1 MPPVTLKTPHPKIL
15 VVKLAD
21 LGDVLTATPALR
33 ALREA
38 YPQAVIDLLL
48 THHTCA
54 AMRYSTWVNT
64 LIPSDN
70 FRFFNPKEA
79 LKPGLLKEAF
89 ATLRHLRQSRYDA
102 VIILHHLTTRAG
114 AFKYAA
120 IARAAGAK
128 TVIGLAPPGKRA
140 GFLTHAAPDGG
151 FGARHEIDYW
161 LDVVG
166 LLGASTANREM
177 ELAVS
182 PADDHWAEEQIA
194 PLTGRGPLIVIHP
207 GSGGF
212 STARRWPAA
221 HFAAVADALAEQGG
235 QIVLVGTPADGADAV
250 KVAMQ
255 SPALD
260 LTDQTSLHQLAA
272 LLRRAGLFIGGDSGV
287 SHLAAT
293 APAPMIAVFGPT
305 NAAAWG
311 PQGQNRVILQADIP
325 CAPCAYVDHV
335 VGLRQGCEAKTCLKL
350 ISPALVIATAKR
362 LLGQNSPPAPPV
374 THQAGDSGGYAQ
386 ANILGVKIHAVTTA
400 QTLAEIEKFIA
411 RGGPHQITTVNPEFV
426 VAAQTDP
433 VFRQIINR
441 ASLAFADGTG
451 LLKAARW
458 LNQPLLPERIPGVEM
473 VEALAKLSA
482 QKGWRLYFLGARPGV
497 AEKTIAVL
505 SGRYPGLQAAGA
517 FAGSPRAEDED
528 AIVEKIIAAQA
539 DVVFV
544 AYGAPAQDKWIAR
557 NMTRLNASVLI
568 GVGGSFDF
576 ISGTAQRAPAWMR
589 RLNLEWLHRFVRQP
603 SRWRR
608 MWNAVPRFLW
618 LVGQEKLK

>member
-1 MPPVTLKTPHPKIL
+1 MPPVTLQTPHPKIL

-54 AMRYSTWVNT
+54 AMRYSTQVNT

-70 FRFFNPKEA
+70 FRFFNPQEA

-89 ATLRHLRQSRYDA
+89 ATLRRIRQGRYDA
-102 VIILHHLTTRAG
+102 VVILHHLTTQAG
-114 AFKYAA
+114 ALKYAA
-120 IARAAGAK
+120 IAWASGAK
-128 TVIGLAPPGKRA
+128 TVIGLAPPGRRA
-140 GFLTHAAPDGG
+140 NFLSHAATDLG
-151 FGARHEIDYW
+151 FGVRHEIDYW

-166 LLGASTANREM
+166 LLGAATANRAMEM
-177 ELAVS
+177 AVS
-182 PADDHWAEEQIA
+182 PDDDRWAEEQVA
-194 PLTGRGPLIVIHP
+194 PLAGCGPLIVIHP

-212 STARRWPAA
+212 SVARRWPAA

-235 QIVLVGTPADGADAV
+235 QIILVGAPTDGADAV
-250 KVAMQ
+250 KTAMR

-260 LTDQTSLHQLAA
+260 LTGQTSLHQLAA
-272 LLRRAGLFIGGDSGV
+272 LLHRANLFIGGDSGV

-293 APAPMIAVFGPT
+293 APIPMIAIFGPT

-325 CAPCAYVDHV
+325 CAPCAYVEHA
-335 VGLRQGCEAKTCLKL
+335 VGLRQGCEARTCLKL
-350 ISPALVIATAKR
+350 ITPAMVIDAAAQ
-362 LLGQNSPPAPPV
+362 LPGQNPPPAPR
-374 THQAGDSGGYAQ
+374 AGNSGGYAQ
-386 ANILGVKIHAVTTA
+386 AGILGVKIHALTFA

-458 LNQPLLPERIPGVEM
+458 LNQPLLPERIPGVDM
-473 VEALAKLSA
+473 VEALANLSA

-505 SGRYPGLQAAGA
+505 SGRYPGMQAAGA

-528 AIVEKIIAAQA
+528 AIVEKIIAARA

-557 NMTRLNASVLI
+557 NMTRLNATVLV

-576 ISGTAQRAPAWMR
+576 ISGTAQRAPVWVQ

-603 SRWRR
+603 ARWRR

-618 LVGQEKLK
+618 LVWREKLKGG